1 MLIDIIIP
9 AYKPDDKFKK
19 LIEMLEKQTV
29 SVNKIIVIN
38 TEEKYMD
45 SFCAGTRFLSEHKKL
60 SVHHISQRE
69 FDHGKSRNLG
79 AKKSE
84 ADILVF
90 MTQDA
95 VPANELML
103 EKLIAPLED
112 EGVACSYARQ
122 LPDADSTMTE
132 KLTREFN
139 YPAIGRVK
147 SKEDLQE
154 LGIKTYFCS
163 NVCCAYNAKI
173 FRELHG
179 FINHT
184 IFNEDMIYAAK
195 AIGNGYRI
203 AYAADAQVIHSHNYS
218 AKQQFHRNFDL
229 GVSQADHPEIFEGVS
244 SESEGIKMVKETI
257 AKLKKLGY
265 GKEVPQYIVTSGCKF
280 IGYKL
285 GKKYKKLPMWLIKR
299 CTMSPMYWNR

>member
-1 MLIDIIIP
+1 MIDIIIP
-9 AYKPDDKFKK
+9 AYKPDEKFRK

-29 SVNKIIVIN
+29 CVNKIIVIN

-45 SFCAGTRFLSEHKKL
+45 AFCAGTRFLSEHKNL
-60 SVHHISQRE
+60 SVHHISRKE

-95 VPANELML
+95 VPANEFLL
-103 EKLIAPLED
+103 ERLIAPLKD
-112 EGVACSYARQ
+112 ENVACSYARQ
-122 LPDADSTMTE
+122 LPKADSTMTE

-139 YPAIGRVK
+139 YPAEGKVK
-147 SKEDLQE
+147 SKEDLQK

-173 FRELHG
+173 FKDCKG

-195 AIGNGYRI
+195 VIGNGYRI
-203 AYAADAQVIHSHNYS
+203 AYAADAEVIHSHNYS
-218 AKQQFHRNFDL
+218 ARQQFHRNFDL
-229 GVSQADHPEIFEGVS
+229 GVSQADHPEIFEGIS
-244 SESEGIKMVKETI
+244 SESEGIRMVKETI
-257 AKLKKLGY
+257 AKLKHLGC
-265 GKEVPQYIVTSGCKF
+265 GKEIPNYVVTSGCKF
-280 IGYKL
+280 IGYRL
-285 GKKYKKLPMWLIKR
+285 GKNYKKLPMWLIRK
-299 CTMSPMYWNR
+299 CTMNQMYWNR

>member
-1 MLIDIIIP
+1 MIDVIIP
-9 AYKPDDKFKK
+9 AYKPDEKFRQ

-29 SVNKIIVIN
+29 SVNKIVVIN
-38 TEEKYMD
+38 TEEKYMEA
-45 SFCAGTRFLSEHKKL
+45 FCVGNRFLSEHKNL
-60 SVHHISQRE
+60 SIHHISKKE
-69 FDHGKSRNLG
+69 FDHGKSRNFG

-95 VPANELML
+95 VPANEYML
-103 EKLIAPLED
+103 EKLIAPLNE

-122 LPDADSTMTE
+122 LPSDDSTMTE

-139 YPAIGRVK
+139 YPATGNIK
-147 SKEDLQE
+147 SKEDLGT

-173 FRELHG
+173 FKELKG

-195 AIGNGYRI
+195 VIANGYKI
-203 AYAADAQVIHSHNYS
+203 AYAADAEVIHSHNYS
-218 AKQQFHRNFDL
+218 ASQQFHRNFDL

-244 SESEGIKMVKETI
+244 SESEGIKMVKQTI
-257 AKLKKLGY
+257 AKLKNLGY
-265 GKEVPQYIVTSGCKF
+265 GKEIPNYIITSGCKF
-280 IGYKL
+280 IGYRL
-285 GKKYKKLPMWLIKR
+285 GKMYKKLPMWLIKK
-299 CTMSPMYWNR
+299 CTMSPMYWER